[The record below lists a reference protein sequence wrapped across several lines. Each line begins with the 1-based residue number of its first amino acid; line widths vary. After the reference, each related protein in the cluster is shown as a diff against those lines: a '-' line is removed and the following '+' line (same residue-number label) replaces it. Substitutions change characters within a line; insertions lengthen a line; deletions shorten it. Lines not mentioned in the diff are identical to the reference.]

1 MEIRMVVADFV
12 ELLPVGSSLSALAPS
27 VLFYLFSIGLPVTNS
42 CIQEHLED
50 ESKHSR
56 KKRAE
61 NSPCHGAHS
70 DKYGNPF
77 EAVDRKFIEGKMIAN
92 RNNYTEQDGSK

>member
-12 ELLPVGSSLSALAPS
+12 ELLPVCSSLSALAPS
-27 VLFYLFSIGLPVTNS
+27 VLFYLISIGLAVTNS

-50 ESKHSR
+50 ESKNSR

-70 DKYGNPF
+70 DKYCNPLEAF
-77 EAVDRKFIEGKMIAN
+77 ERKFIEGKMIAN